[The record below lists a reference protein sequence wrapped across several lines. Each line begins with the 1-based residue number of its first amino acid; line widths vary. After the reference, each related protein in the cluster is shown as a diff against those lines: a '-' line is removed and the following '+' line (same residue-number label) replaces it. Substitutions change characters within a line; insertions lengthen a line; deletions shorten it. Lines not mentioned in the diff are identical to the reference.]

1 MRLLKFRIWHKPTKK
16 YVTMSQEDWSYGKG
30 KVKYKDSGDF
40 LAISHD
46 GFLCHG
52 GYGNGAAN
60 VEDPEN
66 YVVQQYTGLKDKNGV
81 EIYEGD
87 IVERR
92 RERGLV
98 DFNDRNYGD
107 ILGWN
112 LLQYQYVPYKKEGWV
127 YAEKGEDG
135 ELPEI
140 EFYYGC
146 PPDKSWEV
154 VGNIFEGVDK

>member
-1 MRLLKFRIWHKPTKK
+1 MNREIKFRAWHKLLNQMIQ
-16 YVTMSQEDWSYGKG
+16 VDAI
-30 KVKYKDSGDF
+30 DFSGGTIRNSDP
-40 LAISHD
+40 
-46 GFLCHG
+46 CV
-52 GYGNGAAN
+52 
-60 VEDPEN
+60 VEDKTN
-66 YVVQQYTGLKDKNGV
+66 GGCYLLDNLVLMQYTGIKDINGV
-81 EIYEGD
+81 DIYEGD

-98 DFNDRNYGD
+98 DFNDRNYGEV
-107 ILGWN
+107 IGWN
-112 LLQYQYVPYKKEGWV
+112 LLQYQYVPFRKNWKKFQNKKEGWV

-154 VGNIFEGVDK
+154 VGNIFEGVE

>member
-1 MRLLKFRIWHKPTKK
+1 MRDYHNFQFRAFYLPDIHMGQSLKFIHKVIDHELYFVMEEDEDYRYPFAIPFQD
-16 YVTMSQEDWSYGKG
+16 QEYGDW
-30 KVKYKDSGDF
+30 V
-40 LAISHD
+40 I
-46 GFLCHG
+46 
-52 GYGNGAAN
+52 
-60 VEDPEN
+60 
-66 YVVQQYTGLKDKNGV
+66 QQYTGLKDKNGK

-98 DFNDRNYGD
+98 DFNDNNYGEV
-107 ILGWN
+107 LGWN
-112 LLQYQYVPYKKEGWV
+112 LLLYQYIPYQKIPYQKGGWI
-127 YAEKGEDG
+127 YADKNKDG
-135 ELPEI
+135 KLEPI

>member
-1 MRLLKFRIWHKPTKK
+1 MREIKFRFWDKRVNKFRHELGH
-16 YVTMSQEDWSYGKG
+16 VHNN
-30 KVKYKDSGDF
+30 KVFDIYND
-40 LAISHD
+40 
-46 GFLCHG
+46 HG
-52 GYGNGAAN
+52 GMFTSGL
-60 VEDPEN
+60 VKEDVSDHV
-66 YVVQQYTGLKDKNGV
+66 VVQQYTGLKDKKGV

-98 DFNDRNYGD
+98 DFNDRNYGG